1 MLFNKLN
8 TPDRTKTQAAYAA
21 RYSPRADLTVESE
34 SLIVWS
40 RRIMLYKHQVE
51 QYLTEDMDFLRYGVK
66 VGKPSLW
73 RIHWKHNSIP
83 TQIEWERKS
92 RDYILE
98 IELRVVKEAGQIALL
113 SF

>member
-8 TPDRTKTQAAYAA
+8 TPDRTQTQLAYAA
-21 RYSPRADLTVESE
+21 KYSPRSE
-34 SLIVWS
+34 VPEEAEQLIVWS

-51 QYLTEDMDFLRYGVK
+51 QYLTEDMDFLQYGVK
-66 VGKPSLW
+66 VSKPSLW

-92 RDYILE
+92 RGYILE
-98 IELRVVKEAGQIALL
+98 IELRVVKDVGQIALL